1 MGAARLK
8 GAAVF
13 AAATLTDGKLVN
25 NGVNTTPAQAARSLR
40 IVRLVSFGAS
50 VALVAVTLLLIASMR
65 YAPLWREQAPPHAA
79 IVSEVVRAPSETQ
92 TPRPPITP
100 RREAAPQEQQAPA
113 QTPTPTPALPSDP
126 VVITTPTWIERP
138 RHPERWF
145 PRQAFMQGIA
155 GEVVLDCDVD
165 VNGRLSCRVTSETP
179 TGQGFGDAALRIA
192 EAHVM
197 RPAMQNGVAVRGRY
211 RMVVPFTPNG

>member
-1 MGAARLK
+1 M
-8 GAAVF
+8 
-13 AAATLTDGKLVN
+13 N
-25 NGVNTTPAQAARSLR
+25 HGVHTPEQAARSLR
-40 IVRLVSFGAS
+40 VVRLVSFAVS
-50 VALVAVTLLLIASMR
+50 ALLAVLVLLALASMR
-65 YAPLWREQAPPHAA
+65 YTMVWREQEQPRVA
-79 IVSEVVRAPSETQ
+79 IVSEVLAPPIEPR
-92 TPRPPITP
+92 TPPPITP
-100 RREAAPQEQQAPA
+100 HRETEPREQLATPAPTAAP
-113 QTPTPTPALPSDP
+113 PSEP

-165 VNGRLSCRVTSETP
+165 VDGRLACVVASETP
-179 TGQGFGDAALRIA
+179 PGQGFGDAALRIA

-197 RPAMQNGVAVRGRY
+197 RPAMQNGIAVRGRY

>member
-1 MGAARLK
+1 M
-8 GAAVF
+8 
-13 AAATLTDGKLVN
+13 N
-25 NGVNTTPAQAARSLR
+25 NGVNTTPVQAARSLR

-50 VALVAVTLLLIASMR
+50 VALIAVTLLVVASMR
-65 YAPLWREQAPPHAA
+65 YAPMWREQERTEVA
-79 IVSEVVRAPSETQ
+79 IVSEVVRASDEVQ
-92 TPRPPITP
+92 TPRPPPSTP
-100 RREAAPQEQQAPA
+100 RRDAEPQEQLPPAPTA
-113 QTPTPTPALPSDP
+113 TPAPPSDP

-165 VNGRLSCRVTSETP
+165 VNGRLSCSVASETP